1 MQINFEDPIQPNHLK
16 ISNNQ
21 SSESFEKK
29 MLKDIQKF
37 LKNHPDY
44 NEFKK

>member
-1 MQINFEDPIQPNHLK
+1 
-16 ISNNQ
+16 
-21 SSESFEKK
+21 

-44 NEFKK
+44 NEFKKQAPELDKTLENLINK